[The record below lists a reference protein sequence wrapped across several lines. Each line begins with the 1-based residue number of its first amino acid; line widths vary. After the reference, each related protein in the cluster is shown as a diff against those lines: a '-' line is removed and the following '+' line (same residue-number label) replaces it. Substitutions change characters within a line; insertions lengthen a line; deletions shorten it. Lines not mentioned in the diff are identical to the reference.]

1 MLKGFPGGSAGKE
14 STYSAGDLVWS
25 RGQEDP
31 REKWK
36 ATHSSNLAGESHCSP
51 KGSSVHGILYT
62 QGKPFTKYNFC
73 HHQIGCFK
81 LDKVRHVQGGLAIDR
96 ITLIL
101 MIWC

>member
-1 MLKGFPGGSAGKE
+1 MAQQGKNPPTVQETWFDPGVRK
-14 STYSAGDLVWS
+14 
-25 RGQEDP
+25 
-31 REKWK
+31 
-36 ATHSSNLAGESHCSP
+36 THGRSERQPTPVILPGESHCSP

-62 QGKPFTKYNFC
+62 QGKPFTKYNVC

-101 MIWC
+101 MI